1 MREPGHVTG
10 GQTGKSET
18 GIWEGGKQ
26 NLLSSTSADGAPGS
40 KREAKETWKEL
51 RERFDDGL

>member
-1 MREPGHVTG
+1 VTG